1 MSDLN
6 ESDAEELERRRKR
19 DEFNSHMEAYLIEQ
33 GVPVGQTRQVF
44 RAMVWSGQVIMTAHA
59 LMTKIVG
66 VGLVIAFGLFVT
78 LTTIQQMGKQ

>member
-44 RAMVWSGQVIMTAHA
+44 RAMV
-59 LMTKIVG
+59 
-66 VGLVIAFGLFVT
+66 
-78 LTTIQQMGKQ
+78 